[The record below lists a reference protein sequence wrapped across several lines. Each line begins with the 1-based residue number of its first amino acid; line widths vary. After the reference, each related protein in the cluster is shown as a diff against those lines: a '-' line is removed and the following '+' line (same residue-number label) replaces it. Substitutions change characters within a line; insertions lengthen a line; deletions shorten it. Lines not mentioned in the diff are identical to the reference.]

1 MILKVIFGQR
11 KERYEGEFAPEA
23 LDVVTE
29 FGYEENPDWLNDK
42 LERLRKE
49 LKEDFKRFEIV
60 DVEVSMKAIQAIL
73 RPSLDIVQGKVL
85 PPNEE
90 N

>member
-23 LDVVTE
+23 LEAMTE

-42 LERLRKE
+42 LENAKKE
-49 LKEDFKRFEIV
+49 LKEDFERIEIV

-73 RPSLDIVQGKVL
+73 RPNSDPIQGKVIS
-85 PPNEE
+85 
-90 N
+90 